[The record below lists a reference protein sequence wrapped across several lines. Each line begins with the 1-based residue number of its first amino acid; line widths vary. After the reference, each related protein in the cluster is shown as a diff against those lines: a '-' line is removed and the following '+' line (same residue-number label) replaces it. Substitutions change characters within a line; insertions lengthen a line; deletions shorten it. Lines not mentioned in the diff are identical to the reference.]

1 MRRFIAYTWM
11 ILVAICFSGGVVSA
25 LVSESDSFLIE
36 DGSFSDSGGYATSSS
51 FQMFSLT
58 NEIGGERATGAS
70 FVEGSGT
77 TFTPTATAPVL
88 SVTSG
93 EEQLSVSWTSSTAT
107 FATVTNYR
115 VGIAT
120 SSGGTYTFTSMALA
134 TSKVFSGL
142 IGGTTYY
149 VKVQVYDGDTLLTTS
164 SVVSGTP
171 TAAESAPTVTSSSG
185 GGSLGGDRDSN
196 DENNEDETT
205 LTVSGR
211 AYPWS
216 TVILL
221 RGAVQVATTV
231 AGPDAQFTITTQQAE
246 GNYNYTIYTTDS
258 DGRRSS
264 TFSFNVG
271 LSEGTSTQIGG
282 IFIPPTIA
290 VDKKFVEW
298 GESIPILGQGAP
310 NSTVD
315 IFVYSTPVAV
325 QTQAGRD
332 GTYLYQFD
340 TSLIEVGDHSTK
352 AKSKVGTEV
361 SSLSQAAT
369 FKVVNPGELPEEP
382 EEAEETEIGNDSDC
396 NRGDLNCDTRVN
408 LVDFSIAAYWY
419 QRALEATIVDREHNV
434 LNGDGKIDLVDL
446 SIIAYYWTA

>member
-1 MRRFIAYTWM
+1 MRRFIVCAWVVLIAM
-11 ILVAICFSGGVVSA
+11 IFGNVAVLAFDAS
-25 LVSESDSFLIE
+25 SDSFSIE

-70 FVEGSGT
+70 FVQGSGT
-77 TFTPTATAPVL
+77 TFTPTATTPVL

-107 FATVTNYR
+107 FATVTNYQ

-120 SSGGTYTFTSMALA
+120 SSNETYTFTSMALA
-134 TSKVFSGL
+134 TSKIYTGL

-149 VKVQVYDGDTLLTTS
+149 VKVRVYDGDTLLVTS

-171 TAAESAPTVTSSSG
+171 TAAESTPTVTSSSG
-185 GGSLGGDRDSN
+185 GGSLGGDRGSN
-196 DENNEDETT
+196 DEDETT

-246 GNYNYTIYTTDS
+246 GNYNYTVYTTDS
-258 DGRRSS
+258 EGRRSS

-298 GESIPILGQGAP
+298 GESLPILGQGAP
-310 NSTVD
+310 DSTVD
-315 IFVYSTPVAV
+315 IFVYSTPVMV
-325 QTQAGRD
+325 QAQAGHD

-340 TSLIEVGDHSTK
+340 TSAIEVGDHSTK

-369 FKVVNPGELPEEP
+369 FKVVNPGELPVEPEEP
-382 EEAEETEIGNDSDC
+382 EEPEIGDGSDC
-396 NRGDLNCDTRVN
+396 GRADLNCDARVN

-419 QRALEATIVDREHNV
+419 QRVLEATIVDREHNV